1 MIGTVSSFL
10 MPPCYHTGFWKSFK
24 TPPTHIIFQCFRFLN
39 LGFPCQRDTF
49 CIDSWDF
56 YVYCLKTLSNSFNSL
71 KTHYYKLSILRYSCF
86 YTQPPFRFSHP
97 LLHYYIRIQ
106 ISLFQYFNE
115 QLFVVVCSKY
125 IK

>member
-24 TPPTHIIFQCFRFLN
+24 TPLYSHNFSMLSVLKF
-39 LGFPCQRDTF
+39 GFPLSTRYILYWF
-49 CIDSWDF
+49 VRVLCILSQ
-56 YVYCLKTLSNSFNSL
+56 TLYNTFNSL
-71 KTHYYKLSILRYSCF
+71 KTHYYRLSILRYSCF
-86 YTQPPFRFSHP
+86 YTQPPFRPSHP

-106 ISLFQYFNE
+106 ISLFQYFKE